1 MAMTN
6 GYTELVILQRALKE
20 AALEDPVFFLKKC
33 VVTIDEHDQDNPY
46 KPLPDK
52 EYLWKI
58 VETWQKHNLIL
69 IAKSRQMMITWLMVA
84 LHVWLALHE
93 ARKIFFVSKKEVDAD
108 ALKERAVFIVKHL
121 PEWIRPRYRPKYCL
135 LEFPDLNSQIVA
147 VSQESDAL
155 RQYTASAIL
164 FDEMAFA
171 DKAREIYVAAK
182 PTIVGG
188 GKFTGISSPNGKNFF
203 YELCFDLAGL

>member
-1 MAMTN
+1 MAMSSL
-6 GYTELVILQRALKE
+6 YKELIAYQKALRE
-20 AALEDPVFFLKKC
+20 IALSDPVFFLKKC
-33 VVTIDEHDQDNPY
+33 VTTMDEHDSQNPY

-58 VETWQKHNLIL
+58 AEVWNQHNLIL
-69 IAKSRQMMITWLMVA
+69 IAKSRQMMVTWLMVA
-84 LHVWLALHE
+84 LHVWLALHP
-93 ARKIFFVSKKEVDAD
+93 AKRVFFVSKKEVDAD
-108 ALKERAVFIVKHL
+108 ALKERAAFIVQNL
-121 PEWIRPRYRPKYCL
+121 PEWIRPKYSVKYCL
-135 LEFPDLNSQIVA
+135 LRFPELNSQIEA

-171 DKAREIYVAAK
+171 DKAREIYTAAK

-188 GKFTGISSPNGKNFF
+188 GKFTGISTPNGKNFF
-203 YELCFDLAGL
+203 FELAFDLAGL